1 MLKIRLLV
9 LLGVFPAF
17 IFAQQQAQ
25 IDCLAKLLTKAST
38 QGIKKVTGYAS
49 QARLLSEM
57 LKYPRGEDNEISVMI
72 EDNGIGFDQ
81 SSKDFSNGIGLK
93 NIQIRIEYLKG
104 TVDISSEPGKGTL
117 VALYVPLES

>member
-1 MLKIRLLV
+1 MFSETADKGRY
-9 LLGVFPAF
+9 ARYKKS
-17 IFAQQQAQ
+17 
-25 IDCLAKLLTKAST
+25 D
-38 QGIKKVTGYAS
+38 GIAS

-57 LKYPRGEDNEISVMI
+57 LKYPRGEVNEISVMI

-81 SSKDFSNGIGLK
+81 SSKDFSKGIGLK
-93 NIQIRIEYLKG
+93 NIQTRIEYLKG